1 MAGRG
6 RPKKVD
12 FAVLEKTD
20 ETPTRQAVRGR
31 EWAVGLSQKEFEIG
45 LRERCPK
52 LDVMPVVEEWPYF
65 GQAPERMINLVKPD
79 DMQYEPDGVN
89 PG

>member
-1 MAGRG
+1 M
-6 RPKKVD
+6 KKEVI
-12 FAVLEKTD
+12 V
-20 ETPTRQAVRGR
+20 PVRQAVQGR
-31 EWAVGLSQKEFEIG
+31 EWAVGLSQKEFEVG

-65 GQAPERMINLVKPD
+65 GQAPERLITLVKPD